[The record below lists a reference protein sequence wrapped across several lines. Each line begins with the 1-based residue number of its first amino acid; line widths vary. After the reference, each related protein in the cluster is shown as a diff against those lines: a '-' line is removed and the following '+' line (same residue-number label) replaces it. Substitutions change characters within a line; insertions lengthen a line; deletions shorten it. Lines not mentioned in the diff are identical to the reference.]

1 MNYPT
6 YMQPGYPGN
15 QAQPYP
21 PRPDM
26 QGYPPQCPQ
35 QPLQGPQTVQQAMQG
50 ISPSSRLVTSRE
62 EAMGVAADFSG
73 APMVFPDIANGR
85 IFVKRWNFNT
95 GSSDFTEFVPV
106 VQAAPASAPPQM
118 QPAAFA
124 SLQDLQDLQD
134 LVENLQ
140 KEVER
145 LKKPVGR
152 AGKKNDANDE

>member
-6 YMQPGYPGN
+6 YMPGYPGN
-15 QAQPYP
+15 QMQQYPPRQDMQPYP
-21 PRPDM
+21 P
-26 QGYPPQCPQ
+26 QGPQ
-35 QPLQGPQTVQQAMQG
+35 QPLQGPQMVQQASQG
-50 ISPSSRLVTSRE
+50 LSPSSRLVTSRE

-106 VQAAPASAPPQM
+106 VQAAPANPQTQM
-118 QPAAFA
+118 QAAFA
-124 SLQDLQDLQD
+124 SLEDFQDLQD
-134 LVENLQ
+134 LVENLR
-140 KEVER
+140 KEVDR

>member
-1 MNYPT
+1 
-6 YMQPGYPGN
+6 
-15 QAQPYP
+15 
-21 PRPDM
+21 
-26 QGYPPQCPQ
+26 
-35 QPLQGPQTVQQAMQG
+35 
-50 ISPSSRLVTSRE
+50 
-62 EAMGVAADFSG
+62 MGVAADFSG

>member
-15 QAQPYP
+15 QVQPYP

-26 QGYPPQCPQ
+26 HGYPPQGPQ

-50 ISPSSRLVTSRE
+50 ISPSSRIVTSRE

-85 IFVKRWNFNT
+85 IFVKQWNFNT
-95 GSSDFTEFVPV
+95 GASDFTEFVPV
-106 VQAAPASAPPQM
+106 VQAAPANPQPQM
-118 QPAAFA
+118 QAAFA
-124 SLQDLQDLQD
+124 SLEDFQDLQD
-134 LVENLQ
+134 LVENLR
-140 KEVER
+140 KEVDR

>member
-1 MNYPT
+1 MAYPT
-6 YMQPGYPGN
+6 YMQQGYPGN
-15 QAQPYP
+15 QMQPYP

-26 QGYPPQCPQ
+26 QGYPTQGPQ
-35 QPLQGPQTVQQAMQG
+35 QPLQGPQMVNQAAQG

-95 GSSDFTEFVPV
+95 GASDFTEFVPV
-106 VQAAPASAPPQM
+106 VQAAPANPQPQM
-118 QPAAFA
+118 QTAVFA
-124 SLQDLQDLQD
+124 SIQDLQDLQE

-140 KEVER
+140 KDVDR
-145 LKKPVGR
+145 LKKPAGR